1 MSGVPHHRFAG
12 VVISAGGVISAP
24 VPALCAPRAHA
35 LVSQDCCAL
44 MAQQQAATPGQALIL
59 RVMLQP
65 NTERGAEWRVRDV
78 VTVAAQRYGCQYVY
92 ESACTAMLQKMVK
105 KARRRGLLPFS
116 KASRGVSLF
125 RLTDKA
131 RSVVLMVC
139 AAAALR

>member
-1 MSGVPHHRFAG
+1 
-12 VVISAGGVISAP
+12 
-24 VPALCAPRAHA
+24 
-35 LVSQDCCAL
+35 